1 MIRFLHAVTGT
12 AFAMLLELFTGN
24 RGWVIPFCA
33 CVLTRVTEK
42 MALPWAFVL
51 AFCTG
56 TVFDLIFWR
65 QIPAAGLTT
74 ALTVLAVRLILDR
87 SKLTNSFL
95 RSLLSGALTGLF
107 AILLMTFF
115 QGYADGTRL
124 PRKAHLFTAVAGA
137 TLFRLLIA
145 PLGKKENAPA
155 ERPNAPGNSGE
166 EKAPAPRKKGN
177 PSGKT
182 STRKKKQ

>member
-1 MIRFLHAVTGT
+1 MIRFLHALTGT

-42 MALPWAFVL
+42 MALPWAVLL

-74 ALTVLAVRLILDR
+74 ALTVLGVRLIMDR
-87 SKLTNSFL
+87 SKLRNSFL
-95 RSLLSGALTGLF
+95 RALFTGALTGLF
-107 AILLMTFF
+107 ALLLMTVF

-124 PRKAHLFTAVAGA
+124 PRKIHLFTAVAGGA
-137 TLFRLLIA
+137 VFRLLIA
-145 PLGKKENAPA
+145 PLGKKENTPA
-155 ERPNAPGNSGE
+155 ERNTPPGKSGE
-166 EKAPAPRKKGN
+166 EKSPSSRKRTAK
-177 PSGKT
+177 SGK
-182 STRKKKQ
+182 STGKKKA

>member
-1 MIRFLHAVTGT
+1 MIRFLHALTGT

-24 RGWVIPFCA
+24 MGWVIPFCA

-42 MALPWAFVL
+42 MALPWAFLL

-74 ALTVLAVRLILDR
+74 ALTVLAVRLIMDR
-87 SKLTNSFL
+87 TKLRSTFL
-95 RSLLSGALTGLF
+95 RALFTGVLTGLF
-107 AILLMTFF
+107 AVLLLTFF

-124 PRKAHLFTAVAGA
+124 PRKAHLFTSVAGSA
-137 TLFRLLIA
+137 CFRLLIA

-155 ERPNAPGNSGE
+155 ERPNASGKGGG
-166 EKAPAPRKKGN
+166 EKAPAPRKRSAGAA
-177 PSGKT
+177 PKT
-182 STRKKKQ
+182 TRKKKA